1 MTTWLERVRATD
13 EDLAAE
19 RPSKVL
25 RSVKMSDDI
34 DMETEKDLRRK
45 PKPNP
50 GEKRLR
56 RVRVE
61 WLGLGLGLG
70 AYPHI

>member
-25 RSVKMSDDI
+25 RSVKMCMCADI
-34 DMETEKDLRRK
+34 DMETED
-45 PKPNP
+45 
-50 GEKRLR
+50 
-56 RVRVE
+56 
-61 WLGLGLGLG
+61 
-70 AYPHI
+70 

>member
-25 RSVKMSDDI
+25 RSVKMCMCADI
-34 DMETEKDLRRK
+34 DMETEFRLKRRK
-45 PKPNP
+45 VENRNRTP
-50 GEKRLR
+50 GRKSEKASK
-56 RVRVE
+56 
-61 WLGLGLGLG
+61 G
-70 AYPHI
+70 